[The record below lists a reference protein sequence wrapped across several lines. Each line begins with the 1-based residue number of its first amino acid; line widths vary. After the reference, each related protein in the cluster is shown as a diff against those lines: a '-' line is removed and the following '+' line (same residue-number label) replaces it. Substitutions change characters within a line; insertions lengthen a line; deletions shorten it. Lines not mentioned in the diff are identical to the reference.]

1 MQAYY
6 ARRAPEYERIYARPE
21 RQADLTQLC
30 TVIERAFAGRSVLD
44 VACGTGYFTAHAA
57 RYARSVTGIDA
68 NEETLV
74 IARAK
79 NLANAVFAV
88 ADAYAM
94 PEPREPFDAA
104 LVTFWWSHIPR
115 QRIAEF
121 LQGLHRQ
128 LAPGAVVVM
137 ADNTYVEG
145 NSTPI
150 ARTDDGG
157 NTYQTRALENGERHE
172 VLKNF
177 PRHDELAA
185 WGERFGTAVEVRF
198 LTYFWVLQYRLC

>member
-74 IARAK
+74 IACAK

-88 ADAYAM
+88 ADAYAI
-94 PEPREPFDAA
+94 PEPREPFAAA
-104 LVTFWWSHIPR
+104 LCTFWWSHIPDSAGGLAI
-115 QRIAEF
+115 IAAF
-121 LQGLHRQ
+121 VFSRR
-128 LAPGAVVVM
+128 
-137 ADNTYVEG
+137 
-145 NSTPI
+145 S
-150 ARTDDGG
+150 R
-157 NTYQTRALENGERHE
+157 LEP
-172 VLKNF
+172 LLDF
-177 PRHDELAA
+177 CACP
-185 WGERFGTAVEVRF
+185 
-198 LTYFWVLQYRLC
+198 